1 MINLCSYKT
10 NLPAVNQPQERY
22 IVTFPHSVT
31 ISLYI
36 SLTTT
41 TAFYRQR
48 GSRLMRLSLLAQVP
62 EIDELERS
70 MHALLKNRA
79 SSLVQRRQLDV
90 NDQAEDFLNAQ
101 AGE

>member
-1 MINLCSYKT
+1 
-10 NLPAVNQPQERY
+10 
-22 IVTFPHSVT
+22 
-31 ISLYI
+31 
-36 SLTTT
+36 
-41 TAFYRQR
+41 
-48 GSRLMRLSLLAQVP
+48 MRLSLLAQVP
-62 EIDELERS
+62 EIDELERA